1 VTNQRVNGPKAQPP
15 PARQPPVLLSVCIG
29 ALALISAMGLWW
41 AGYAAGVTTFPPFDL
56 ADRLIQAAPGEV
68 AVWAIANLQFAAR
81 NLALVG
87 GFALFIGFG
96 AVAGLSIRNVPGPHT
111 GIAIAIVLAIASVA
125 LALLNNT
132 VNGLVASL
140 GLLLWFSLTLAA
152 TLSLAGVWIE
162 RVAVSLNDDSP
173 DWLELNSNRTRR
185 EVLRHALIAG
195 VLLGGGGWITGALL
209 RNAGVGDPDTADGIG
224 LDLRREE
231 IAVETMLPGPLP
243 TPVPATERPASF
255 EAPEG
260 VRARNTSNDD
270 FYVIDIST
278 RKPAIP
284 DDSWKL
290 TVHGLVE
297 QPIELSYIDLLN
309 MPSREMDGTL
319 MCISF
324 TFGNDLISS
333 TRWTGVSLR
342 DVLQLTGIQDTA
354 VDLILRGA
362 GGYSDSIPVAK
373 ALEEQ
378 TLLAYGMNGET
389 LPRDHGYPCRLYVP
403 NIYGEK
409 NVKWLQEIEIVDYDY
424 KGYWQERGW
433 SDEAVI
439 NTIAVIDTPSG
450 SISVGPD
457 GNVPVGGITFA
468 GSRGVQSVRLRIDD
482 GDWVE
487 AELEAYDPE
496 LLWQRWRYD
505 WSPEPGEYDLTV
517 QAVDGNGVEQETARR
532 DVFPD
537 GMTGLHTVTVRVQ

>member
-1 VTNQRVNGPKAQPP
+1 MTNQRPHGPEPESV
-15 PARQPPVLLSVCIG
+15 RQPPVLLSACIG
-29 ALALISAMGLWW
+29 ALALIGVLGLWW
-41 AGYAAGVTTFPPFDL
+41 AGYSAGFATFPPFDL
-56 ADRLIQAAPGEV
+56 ADRMIRAAPGEV

-81 NLALVG
+81 KLALVG
-87 GFALFIGFG
+87 GLALFIGFG
-96 AVAGLSIRNVPGPHT
+96 ALAGLSIRNVPGPRT
-111 GIAIAIVLAIASVA
+111 GLAIAVVLAIASVA
-125 LALLNNT
+125 LALMNNT
-132 VNGLVASL
+132 ASGWSASL
-140 GLLLWFSLTLAA
+140 GLLLWFSLTLAGPLA
-152 TLSLAGVWIE
+152 LAGVWIE

-195 VLLGGGGWITGALL
+195 LLLGGGGWLSGTLL
-209 RNAGVGDPDTADGIG
+209 RNAGVGAPATADGIG
-224 LDLRREE
+224 LDIRREE
-231 IAVETMLPGPLP
+231 LLVETMLPGPLP
-243 TPVPATERPASF
+243 TPVPAIELPASF
-255 EAPEG
+255 DPPAG
-260 VRARNTSNDD
+260 VRARNTSNAD

-284 DDSWKL
+284 DDTWKL
-290 TVHGLVE
+290 TVHGLVD
-297 QPIELSYIDLLN
+297 QPVELSYIDLLN

-324 TFGNDLISS
+324 TYGNDLISS
-333 TRWTGVSLR
+333 TRWTGVPLR

-389 LPRDHGYPCRLYVP
+389 LPREHGYPCRLYVP

-409 NVKWLQEIEIVDYDY
+409 NVKWLQEIEVVDYDY

-439 NTIAVIDTPSG
+439 NKIAVIDTPSG
-450 SISVGPD
+450 NIAADAD
-457 GNVPVGGITFA
+457 GKVPVGGVTFA
-468 GSRGVQSVRLRIDD
+468 GSRGVQAVRLRVDD
-482 GDWVE
+482 GDWVDT
-487 AELEAYDPE
+487 ELEAYDPE

-505 WSPEPGEYDLTV
+505 WTPEPGEYDLTV
-517 QAVDGNGVEQETARR
+517 QAIDGNGVEQETARR

-537 GMTGLHTVTVRVQ
+537 GMTGLHRVTVRVQ